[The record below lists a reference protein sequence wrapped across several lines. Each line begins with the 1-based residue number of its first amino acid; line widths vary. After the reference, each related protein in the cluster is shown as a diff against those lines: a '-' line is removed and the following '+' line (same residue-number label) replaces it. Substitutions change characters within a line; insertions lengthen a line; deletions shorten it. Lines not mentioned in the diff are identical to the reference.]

1 MMKRLLSL
9 VLAFG
14 ILLGCATGAAAAAPG
29 GKYAKA
35 QEQDGSAAFLAG
47 ILYSFFEQVTPDE
60 AQEPEKTEEEK
71 LLSLRA
77 KCWGL
82 PENIAWIE
90 NPKDEADIENNILF
104 CFLKGDYAF
113 RFENLTR
120 KQREQLFDQIRPES
134 GSSYIKKL
142 ACSYP
147 ELAGALANIWPG
159 CGRGSNPNNDKCY
172 LFIDF
177 PVWENTDISTKL
189 LYQQQLKA
197 LDTALVIS
205 KELHEKEIIH
215 DGMTQMQIAEV
226 YYDYLC
232 ELGVKVGNGAEIVK
246 TGGPALLDSAWA
258 CLVNKE
264 ADCVGRAAGFN
275 LLMHIEGISAQG
287 VRGRF
292 TDSNSGHVLSRV
304 ILGGEEYF
312 CDWGNNLGILPQKTF
327 ETERGFSFDSESLA
341 YARTHGGEYEA

>member
-1 MMKRLLSL
+1 MKRLLSL

-14 ILLGCATGAAAAAPG
+14 ILLGCVTGVAAAATG

-35 QEQDGSAAFLAG
+35 QEQDGAAAFLAG
-47 ILYSFFEQVTPDE
+47 ILCSLFEQVTPDE
-60 AQEPEKTEEEK
+60 TQKPEKTEEEK

-90 NPKDEADIENNILF
+90 NPKDETDIENNILF
-104 CFLKGDYAF
+104 CFLKGEYAF

-120 KQREQLFDQIRPES
+120 EQSARLQNQICPDYGS
-134 GSSYIKKL
+134 GYIKKL

-147 ELAGALANIWPG
+147 ELAGALANIRAG
-159 CGRGSNPNNDKCY
+159 CGRGPNPNNDKCY

-177 PVWENTDISTKL
+177 PQLENTEITDES
-189 LYQQQLKA
+189 LYKQQLEA
-197 LDTALVIS
+197 LDAALAIS
-205 KELHEKEIIH
+205 KELHEKRIIR
-215 DGMTQMQIAEV
+215 DGMTQMQIAGV
-226 YYDYLC
+226 YYNYLC
-232 ELGVKVGNGAEIVK
+232 ELGVEVGNGAEVVGTGK
-246 TGGPALLDSAWA
+246 TALLDSAWA
-258 CLVNKE
+258 CLVNNT

-292 TDSNSGHVLSRV
+292 TESNSGHVLSRV
-304 ILGGEEYF
+304 ILDGKEYF
-312 CDWGNNLGILPQKTF
+312 CDWGNHMGILPQNDF
-327 ETERGFSFDSESLA
+327 ETERSFKFDTESLD
-341 YARTHGGEYEA
+341 YARAHVGDYNA

>member
-1 MMKRLLSL
+1 MKRLFSL

-14 ILLGCATGAAAAAPG
+14 ILLGCATSAAAAAPG
-29 GKYAKA
+29 GQYAKA
-35 QEQDGSAAFLAG
+35 QEQDGAAAFLAG
-47 ILYSFFEQVTPDE
+47 ILCSFFEQVTPDE
-60 AQEPEKTEEEK
+60 TQKPEKTEEEK

-90 NPKDEADIENNILF
+90 NPQSEADIENNILF
-104 CFLKGDYAF
+104 CFLKGEYAF

-120 KQREQLFDQIRPES
+120 EQREQLFGQIRPDYGS
-134 GSSYIKKL
+134 GYIKKL

-159 CGRGSNPNNDKCY
+159 CGIGQNTNNANCY

-177 PVWENTDISTKL
+177 PQLENTEITDAL
-189 LYQQQLKA
+189 LYRQQLKA
-197 LDTALVIS
+197 LDAALEIS
-205 KELHEKEIIH
+205 RNLHEKGTIH

-232 ELGVKVGNGAEIVK
+232 KSGVEVGKGAEVVE
-246 TGGPALLDSAWA
+246 TGGTALLDSAWA
-258 CLVNKE
+258 CLVSKT

-304 ILGGEEYF
+304 ILDGKEYF
-312 CDWGNNLGILPQKTF
+312 CDWGNHKKILPKKAF
-327 ETERGFSFDSESLA
+327 EEEYNFDFDTESLA
-341 YARTHGGEYEA
+341 YARAHGGNYEA